1 MSAPDLQNRI
11 IDVYLDLLG
20 KHDFEAVTLAKIA
33 EASGIKLSEL
43 REAFEGRIAIL
54 SAFTRRIDAQVLE
67 ELDASIADELPRER
81 LMDILLSRFDALTPH
96 KSALQ
101 ALMRAARA
109 DLALAAQLNRLA
121 LVSMTWMLNAANVDT
136 SGIDGAV
143 RVQGAAL
150 VFAKVMQVWFKDDE
164 SMAKTMSA
172 LDRELRAGERTM
184 RRLDRISSIFQP
196 LRRMRTRRR
205 AGHSDAD
212 EAADQG
218 AAI

>member
-1 MSAPDLQNRI
+1 MSATDLQNRI
-11 IDVYLDLLG
+11 IDRYLDLLG

-121 LVSMTWMLNAANVDT
+121 LVSMTWMLNAANVDI

-205 AGHSDAD
+205 ARHSDAD